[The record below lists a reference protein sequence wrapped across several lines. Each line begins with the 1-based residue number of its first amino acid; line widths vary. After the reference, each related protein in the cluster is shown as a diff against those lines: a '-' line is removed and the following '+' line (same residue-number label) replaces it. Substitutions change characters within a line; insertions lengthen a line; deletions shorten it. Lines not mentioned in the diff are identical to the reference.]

1 MSKRKSVCSIGVG
14 TAASSDGLNRCH
26 LALERMLES
35 PLLGG
40 TTQLK
45 EADALFLVMT
55 GGPDLNI
62 GETKMAFEIAAKFIS
77 DDSKVIV
84 GTNTD
89 PAYADFVQITAIT
102 VKFDKKETKEDLR
115 RNIEFGDSRSNQVRT
130 TVNTIEQPNV
140 FEQGELP
147 LQNVSKG
154 IFLNTTPVNHNG
166 EDLDVPTYQRKM
178 IIIDK
183 GA

>member
-1 MSKRKSVCSIGVG
+1 
-14 TAASSDGLNRCH
+14 
-26 LALERMLES
+26 MLES

-40 TTQLK
+40 TAQMK

-62 GETKMAFEIAAKFIS
+62 GETKMAFEIAAKFIGE
-77 DDSKVIV
+77 DSKVIV

-102 VKFDKKETKEDLR
+102 VKFDKKESKDDLR
-115 RNIEFGDSRSNQVRT
+115 RINEFGDQRSSPVRT
-130 TVNTIEQPNV
+130 TVNTIESTQV

-147 LQNVSKG
+147 LQNISKG

-166 EDLDVPTYQRKM
+166 EDLDVPTYQRRM
-178 IIIDK
+178 IKIDK
-183 GA
+183 GE

>member
-1 MSKRKSVCSIGVG
+1 MESVLQVIFSAVFVSTILRVSTPLILPALGGLIAELGGVPNIALEG
-14 TAASSDGLNRCH
+14 MMLTAACAGVLVSAYTQSEWLGLLAGVLLAEIMALILGFFH
-26 LALERMLES
+26 L
-35 PLLGG
+35 
-40 TTQLK
+40 
-45 EADALFLVMT
+45 
-55 GGPDLNI
+55 
-62 GETKMAFEIAAKFIS
+62 
-77 DDSKVIV
+77 
-84 GTNTD
+84 
-89 PAYADFVQITAIT
+89 
-102 VKFDKKETKEDLR
+102 KEDLR

-130 TVNTIEQPNV
+130 TVNTIESTKD